1 MTDSDYSFCTFSVPS
16 QEIPFQCIWDGVIFS
31 SFHLQ
36 YAPSKGH
43 LLVFVRS
50 GEGTLIRQNA
60 VRPLSA
66 GSLIFLDRTQP
77 VILDAIQPIFSVACF
92 LLSSPEAEVAYSAFI
107 RDELPVIS
115 CGNNSRLPELIAR
128 ILRLLSETSGSA
140 QTARKAVESDLLE
153 ELALCKSPEHES
165 PAMTSLYISA
175 MKRIFDQRYAEMLSL
190 DIISRELHINKYKL
204 AKEFKSLYDVSPID
218 YLISI
223 RIEAAKS
230 LLIETRRTV
239 TQIGIDIAIENT
251 PYFVRLFKSHTGLTP
266 LKYRLKYQK
275 VLSSD

>member
-1 MTDSDYSFCTFSVPS
+1 
-16 QEIPFQCIWDGVIFS
+16 
-31 SFHLQ
+31 
-36 YAPSKGH
+36 
-43 LLVFVRS
+43 
-50 GEGTLIRQNA
+50 
-60 VRPLSA
+60 
-66 GSLIFLDRTQP
+66 
-77 VILDAIQPIFSVACF
+77 
-92 LLSSPEAEVAYSAFI
+92 
-107 RDELPVIS
+107 
-115 CGNNSRLPELIAR
+115 
-128 ILRLLSETSGSA
+128 
-140 QTARKAVESDLLE
+140 
-153 ELALCKSPEHES
+153 
-165 PAMTSLYISA
+165 